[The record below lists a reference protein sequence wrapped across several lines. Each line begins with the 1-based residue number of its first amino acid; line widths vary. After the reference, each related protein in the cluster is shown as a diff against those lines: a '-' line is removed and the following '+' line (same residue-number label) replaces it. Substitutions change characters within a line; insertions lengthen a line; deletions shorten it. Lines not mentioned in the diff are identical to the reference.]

1 MVERPGSSRNLR
13 AEWRRCGGGYGADG
27 TVLDVGGRDSRER
40 RRRGT
45 PRARDGVAD
54 RPAPP
59 GLTRFCGSRETSGR
73 PARRRRWR
81 GVPGR
86 AAGLTVATAVV
97 VLAGAASATAV
108 DAAPA
113 VELPAASTTGPSG
126 GGATALSQPDR
137 GARADQPER
146 VGREPDLCSAIRE
159 HRCTVHEP
167 LAPVR
172 QPRVGAFLAGAFLA
186 GAEPSRRGSRARD
199 SPGGQHLD
207 HSGLVTDRRSVGAGS
222 CRIRGHADR
231 ATGVERPSAP

>member
-1 MVERPGSSRNLR
+1 VVERPGSSRNLR

-27 TVLDVGGRDSRER
+27 TVLDVGGRDPRER
-40 RRRGT
+40 RRMGT

-81 GVPGR
+81 AVPGR
-86 AAGLTVATAVV
+86 AAGLTVATAMV

-126 GGATALSQPDR
+126 GGATAPVPGR
-137 GARADQPER
+137 TGAPGPTNPSGSGGSPTS
-146 VGREPDLCSAIRE
+146 V
-159 HRCTVHEP
+159 
-167 LAPVR
+167 APSGSTAA
-172 QPRVGAFLAGAFLA
+172 PSTSPSPPSGSPAS
-186 GAEPSRRGSRARD
+186 EPS
-199 SPGGQHLD
+199 SPEPSSPEQSPAGGD
-207 HSGLVTDRRSVGAGS
+207 HGPAIARRSAP
-222 CRIRGHADR
+222 
-231 ATGVERPSAP
+231 RPFRSRH